1 MAYVLKLCPNNVA
14 VNMNEMDQDLVYG
27 EIQP

>member
-1 MAYVLKLCPNNVA
+1 MAYLLKLCPSNIA
-14 VNMNEMDQDLVYG
+14 VNMNEMDQDLIYG

>member
-1 MAYVLKLCPNNVA
+1 MAYILKLCPNNVA
-14 VNMNEMDQDLVYG
+14 VNMNEMDQDMIYG